1 MRCPISPRRP
11 PFSSSV
17 WRTGSGCVA
26 VWIGDRRDARRRA
39 GRSLVGVVRRRSLAG
54 RAGLRDRHVTGDR
67 DWRGS
72 TDDDPGR
79 RSVPEAYQDPIRR
92 LAEACR
98 LIANELAE
106 HRLPAAARDQLREIA
121 ETSAHLPLTQSMSAV
136 VILAQTRSMVADMM
150 QLTGLEY
157 ADARE
162 LIPDM
167 D

>member
-1 MRCPISPRRP
+1 
-11 PFSSSV
+11 
-17 WRTGSGCVA
+17 
-26 VWIGDRRDARRRA
+26 
-39 GRSLVGVVRRRSLAG
+39 
-54 RAGLRDRHVTGDR
+54 
-67 DWRGS
+67 
-72 TDDDPGR
+72 
-79 RSVPEAYQDPIRR
+79 VPEAYQDPIRR

-150 QLTGLEY
+150 QPTGLEY

-167 D
+167 ESRLADCTRRGRRIADHPSACDLAWPRS